1 MNIKNKLRNLRR
13 KSVILIK
20 SLTSVFG
27 TRFWGAKALI
37 SVGAAIMA
45 YWLAAVLIGMGNPV
59 ILGITIFY
67 FVIMSYLLNL
77 ENYHRRNFRQK
88 RFFQISRTVFGVCA
102 LHIVISIMA
111 ILVDIPLLLF
121 GETTAAKAF
130 ILLVS
135 MIALGLAS
143 YMFIGNI
150 GVSVDNYTREQ
161 TAPIPM
167 TPPIK
172 A

>member
-45 YWLAAVLIGMGNPV
+45 YWLAAVLTKMGSPV

-77 ENYHRRNFRQK
+77 KNYNKRNFKQE
-88 RFFQISRTVFGVCA
+88 RFFQISRTVFGSCA
-102 LHIVISIMA
+102 LHIVIAIMA
-111 ILVDIPLLLF
+111 ILVDIPLLFF
-121 GETTAAKAF
+121 GEATATKAF

-135 MIALGLAS
+135 ITALGLAS
-143 YMFIGNI
+143 YMFVKNI
-150 GVSVDNYTREQ
+150 GVSVNNYTR
-161 TAPIPM
+161 PM

>member
-1 MNIKNKLRNLRR
+1 
-13 KSVILIK
+13 
-20 SLTSVFG
+20 
-27 TRFWGAKALI
+27 
-37 SVGAAIMA
+37 VGAAIMA

-77 ENYHRRNFRQK
+77 ENYNKRNFKQE
-88 RFFQISRTVFGVCA
+88 RFFQISRTVFGACA

-130 ILLVS
+130 ILLIS
-135 MIALGLAS
+135 MAALSLAS
-143 YMFIGNI
+143 FMFIKNI
-150 GVSVDNYTREQ
+150 GVSVDNYTR
-161 TAPIPM
+161 PM